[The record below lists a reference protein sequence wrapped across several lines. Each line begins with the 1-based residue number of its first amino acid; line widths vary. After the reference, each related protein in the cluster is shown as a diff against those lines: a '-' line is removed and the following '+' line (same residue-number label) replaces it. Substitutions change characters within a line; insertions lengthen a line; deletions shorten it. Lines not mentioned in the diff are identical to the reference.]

1 MRYEAAQPTVVLSKP
16 RRRAVTAGL
25 LLGIFLAALEATVV
39 STAMP
44 TVVSSLGG
52 LDHYSW
58 VFSAYLLTSTASV
71 PLWGRLSDLY
81 GRRRPYLSAI
91 ALFLVGSMLAGVS
104 QSMLQLILFRALQGL
119 GA

>member
-1 MRYEAAQPTVVLSKP
+1 MLHEAVQPTVVLSKR

-71 PLWGRLSDLY
+71 P
-81 GRRRPYLSAI
+81 
-91 ALFLVGSMLAGVS
+91 AG
-104 QSMLQLILFRALQGL
+104 
-119 GA
+119 